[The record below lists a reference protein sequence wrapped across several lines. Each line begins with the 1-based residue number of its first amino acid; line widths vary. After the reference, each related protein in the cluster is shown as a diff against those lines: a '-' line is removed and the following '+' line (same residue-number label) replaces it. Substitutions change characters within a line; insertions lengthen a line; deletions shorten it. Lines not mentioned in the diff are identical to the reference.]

1 MSVTEDQ
8 VARRLVLACGAAVPE
23 VPGPVERVSSR
34 PGKDEVDPL
43 LSANPAAVIVVG
55 TDADLAAVVL
65 RLLRKGKLAE
75 TPVGFVPAG
84 PGSAVAR
91 RWHLPVDPARAL
103 AVAFEGEAAAV
114 PLVRDDSGGVLVG
127 MGRLEAV
134 DGVAYCD
141 DTVAFRGKVR
151 SVEVWPDQV
160 AGLAVRVRSGLLAR
174 PRTFTARAFQLGC
187 APTRPAYDGVPHPRA
202 VERWTW
208 YRHTEDL
215 RLIREPAQQR

>member
-1 MSVTEDQ
+1 

-23 VPGPVERVSSR
+23 VPEPVERVAAR

-43 LSANPAAVIVVG
+43 LSANPGAAVIVVG

-91 RWHLPVDPARAL
+91 RWRLPTDPARAL
-103 AVAFEGEAAAV
+103 AVAFEGAAVPV

-134 DGVAYCD
+134 DGVAYGD

-160 AGLAVRVRSGLLAR
+160 SGLAVRIRSGRFSR
-174 PRTFTARAFQLGC
+174 PRTLTARAFQLGC
-187 APTRPAYDGVPHPRA
+187 APTRPTCDGVSHPRA

-215 RLIREPAQQR
+215 RLIRRTR